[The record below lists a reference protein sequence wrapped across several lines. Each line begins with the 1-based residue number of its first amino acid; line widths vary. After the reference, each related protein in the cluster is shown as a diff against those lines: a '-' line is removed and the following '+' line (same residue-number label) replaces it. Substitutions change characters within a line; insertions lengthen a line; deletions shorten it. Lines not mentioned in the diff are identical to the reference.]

1 MRNFRL
7 YYIYAAIIFVGLIYI
22 YRLFQVQVIDD
33 KYALI
38 AEKISLRKQTVYPQ
52 RGLIFDRNDKL
63 LVYNDPVYDL
73 MVSVP
78 IKLKGIDT
86 LAFCQLLAIDN
97 EKFDELLS
105 RAKRRSYRGKSV
117 FKKNISNVTYARI
130 QERLYEFKGFF
141 FEIRQDRNYKFN
153 SSAHLLGY
161 LGEVTKKDLS
171 LQKEGYYE
179 QGDFTGKKGVE
190 LTGVRQC
197 SIGFETNRNSFLLLQ
212 AWFDT
217 IANNLPSAKEAAD
230 IQSVVKLRKEKRNFR
245 RI

>member
-1 MRNFRL
+1 MRIYRL
-7 YYIYAAIIFVGLIYI
+7 YYVYAVVILVGLIYV
-22 YRLFQVQVIDD
+22 YRLFQIQVIDD

-78 IKLKGIDT
+78 IKLNGFDT
-86 LAFCQLLAIDN
+86 LGFCELLNIDK
-97 EKFDELLS
+97 EKFNQFLS
-105 RAKRRSYRGKSV
+105 KAKRRSYRGKSV

-130 QERLYEFKGFF
+130 QERLYEYKGFF

-161 LGEVTKKDLS
+161 LGEVTKKDLE
-171 LQKEGYYE
+171 LQTDRYYE
-179 QGDFTGKKGVE
+179 QGDFMGKKGVE
-190 LTGVRQC
+190 RFYEKQLRGIKGERYFYVDRSGVNK
-197 SIGFETNRNSFLLLQ
+197 GTYK
-212 AWFDT
+212 DG
-217 IANNLPSAKEAAD
+217 
-230 IQSVVKLRKEKRNFR
+230 KLDYEPE
-245 RI
+245 IHIS